1 MKANLLTSAIGR
13 LRFVAFFEGLS
24 LLVLLLIA
32 MPLKYWADMP
42 QAVKVIGMLH
52 GILFIAYVIFV
63 MEVKLAHKWAYGK
76 TFGALV
82 ASVIPFG
89 TFYAD
94 AKWFKKEQGT
104 NA

>member
-13 LRFVAFFEGLS
+13 LRLVAFLEGLS
-24 LLVLLLIA
+24 FLVLLLIA

-42 QAVKVIGMLH
+42 QMVKVTGMFH
-52 GILFIAYVIFV
+52 GILFVAYVIFV
-63 MEVKLAHKWAYGK
+63 LEVKLVHKWANKK

-94 AKWFKKEQGT
+94 AKWFKNQQDT